1 MVIKNNPANAG
12 LFFDFVLTEIANYR
26 KPNLLFSFSPLL
38 LFLKKVRLDLFLKTS
53 RLIPRR
59 SLAQEF
65 CDAGLIK
72 INGAP
77 AKSSKEVKTGDE
89 IEIKRRNRIT
99 RLKVLEIP
107 SQKQVSKQL
116 APNLFEI
123 LSEEI
128 LEDDILG

>member
-1 MVIKNNPANAG
+1 M
-12 LFFDFVLTEIANYR
+12 
-26 KPNLLFSFSPLL
+26 
-38 LFLKKVRLDLFLKTS
+38 RLDLFLKTS

-89 IEIKRRNRIT
+89 IEIRRRNRIT

-107 SQKQVSKQL
+107 VQKQVSKQS
-116 APNLFEI
+116 AADLFEI
-123 LSEEI
+123 LGEEI